1 MTEDLKLGHR
11 ERLRSRFL
19 ETHGKGVQ
27 DYELLEMIL
36 FSAKPRGD
44 VKPLAKILLKT
55 FGSLQKVLLAPIH
68 ELSAISEVGPAAV
81 SAIKVV
87 QELTQRILLQEIMNQ
102 PVLNNWKKVVD
113 YCHAQMS
120 HLEREQLRILFL
132 DRKNN
137 LIADE
142 IQQEGTLDHTPI
154 FPREVVRRALE
165 HGAGAVI
172 LVHNHPSGDPTPSD
186 SDIQITRKV
195 IQAASPLEIRVH
207 DHIIVGRHE
216 SKSLKQMGLI

>member
-44 VKPLAKILLKT
+44 VKPLAKILLKN
-55 FGSLQKVLLAPIH
+55 FGSLQRVLLAPIH
-68 ELSAISEVGPAAV
+68 ELSAISEMGPAAV

-87 QELTQRILLQEIMNQ
+87 QELTQRILLQEILNQ

-113 YCHAQMS
+113 YCHSQMS

-142 IQQEGTLDHTPI
+142 IQQEGTLDHAPI

-172 LVHNHPSGDPTPSD
+172 LVHNHPSGDPTPSE

>member
-1 MTEDLKLGHR
+1 MEDLRFGHR

-19 ETHGKGVQ
+19 ETDGKGVQ

-44 VKPLAKILLKT
+44 VKPLAKILLKK
-55 FGSLQKVLLAPIH
+55 FGSLKQVLLAPPH
-68 ELSAISEVGPAAV
+68 ELQNVSEMGPAAV
-81 SAIKVV
+81 TTIKLA

-102 PVLNNWKKVVD
+102 PVLNNWEKVIQ
-113 YCHAQMS
+113 YCQHQMG
-120 HLEREQLRILFL
+120 HLNREQLRILFL
-132 DRKNN
+132 DRKNQ

-142 IQQEGTLDHTPI
+142 IQQEGTLDQTPI

-165 HGAGAVI
+165 HGAGALI
-172 LVHNHPSGDPTPSD
+172 LVHNHPSGDPTPSEA
-186 SDIQITRKV
+186 DIQITQKV
-195 IQAASPLEIRVH
+195 ILAARTMDIRVH

-216 SKSLKQMGLI
+216 SKSFKQLGLI

>member
-1 MTEDLKLGHR
+1 MTEDLRLGHR

-19 ETHGKGVQ
+19 ETNGKGVQ

-55 FGSLQKVLLAPIH
+55 FGSLQKVLLAPAH
-68 ELSAISEVGPAAV
+68 ELKSIPEMGPAAI

-87 QELTQRILLQEIMNQ
+87 QELTQRMLLQEILNQ

-113 YCHAQMS
+113 YCHSQMS

-142 IQQEGTLDHTPI
+142 IQQEGTLDHAPI
-154 FPREVVRRALE
+154 FPLEVVRRALE
-165 HGAGAVI
+165 HSAGAVI
-172 LVHNHPSGDPTPSD
+172 LVHNHPSGDPTPPEA
-186 SDIQITRKV
+186 DIQITRKV